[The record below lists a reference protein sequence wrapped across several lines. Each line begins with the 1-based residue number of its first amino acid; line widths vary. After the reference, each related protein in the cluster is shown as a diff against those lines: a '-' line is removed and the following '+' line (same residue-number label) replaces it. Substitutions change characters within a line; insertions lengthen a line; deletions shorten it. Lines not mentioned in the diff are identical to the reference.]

1 MIQQKEILNLVYDL
15 YTFMSVFCS
24 SKLKPMESKL
34 IWTFR
39 IYTCSW
45 IWLVTILFKRAME
58 LSEALK
64 EVVTTHQSSF
74 SNFKLHYV
82 VNPIDQGNYV
92 LSLISVN
99 IDMPYCNDPKVLV
112 CSSSVLLCEFT
123 CMAKK
128 TFTNA
133 LLTLCKR

>member
-1 MIQQKEILNLVYDL
+1 
-15 YTFMSVFCS
+15 
-24 SKLKPMESKL
+24 
-34 IWTFR
+34 
-39 IYTCSW
+39 
-45 IWLVTILFKRAME
+45 ME

-112 CSSSVLLCEFT
+112 CTSSVLLCEFT

-128 TFTNA
+128 MLHKCVNNA
-133 LLTLCKR
+133 MQKVIYMYLF

>member
-1 MIQQKEILNLVYDL
+1 
-15 YTFMSVFCS
+15 
-24 SKLKPMESKL
+24 
-34 IWTFR
+34 
-39 IYTCSW
+39 
-45 IWLVTILFKRAME
+45 ME

>member
-1 MIQQKEILNLVYDL
+1 
-15 YTFMSVFCS
+15 
-24 SKLKPMESKL
+24 
-34 IWTFR
+34 
-39 IYTCSW
+39 
-45 IWLVTILFKRAME
+45 ME

-99 IDMPYCNDPKVLV
+99 IDMPYCNDPKVL
-112 CSSSVLLCEFT
+112 
-123 CMAKK
+123 
-128 TFTNA
+128 
-133 LLTLCKR
+133 

>member
-45 IWLVTILFKRAME
+45 IWLVIILFKRAME

-112 CSSSVLLCEFT
+112 CTSSVLLCEFT

>member
-1 MIQQKEILNLVYDL
+1 
-15 YTFMSVFCS
+15 
-24 SKLKPMESKL
+24 
-34 IWTFR
+34 
-39 IYTCSW
+39 
-45 IWLVTILFKRAME
+45 ME

-99 IDMPYCNDPKVLV
+99 IDLPYCNDPKVLV
-112 CSSSVLLCEFT
+112 CTSSVLLRELT

-128 TFTNA
+128 TLHKCVTNTM
-133 LLTLCKR
+133 LKVIYLF